1 VASAARA
8 ELDTLVEQI
17 VEGQN
22 QALMAAIL
30 DEFGNRVQAAGTR
43 DDQNDINDLLW
54 YFKERVMTEM
64 KQRPQGD
71 SCCMS
76 LGSSFGSYRETS
88 QRTRGSAAQDCVE
101 TV

>member
-71 SCCMS
+71 S
-76 LGSSFGSYRETS
+76 
-88 QRTRGSAAQDCVE
+88 
-101 TV
+101 